1 MNKVVVVD
9 YGVGNLKSVLRG
21 VEQVGGN
28 AVLSDNPDEVCK
40 AERLILP
47 GVGAFAVG
55 MAELRRRNLDSA
67 ILDFAKTG
75 RPLLGICLG
84 MQLLFEKTD
93 EHGDHEGLGLI
104 SGRVVHIPANGGG
117 VTERKLPHIG
127 WCALKFTEEHRT
139 WKNTI
144 LENINEGEFFYFVHS
159 FMAIPENGG
168 ELLARCEY
176 EKQDITAAVI
186 KKNII
191 GTQFHPEKSGGIGL
205 KVLKQFVNW

>member
-1 MNKVVVVD
+1 MVVVD
-9 YGVGNLKSVLRG
+9 YGVGNIKSILRG
-21 VEQVGGN
+21 LEQVGGN
-28 AVLSDNPDEVCK
+28 AALSDNPDEVFR

-47 GVGAFAVG
+47 GVGAFSSG
-55 MAELRRRNLDSA
+55 MAELRKRDLAPA

-84 MQLLFEKTD
+84 MQLLFEQSD
-93 EHGDHEGLGLI
+93 EHGDHEGLGLV

-117 VTERKLPHIG
+117 VVKRKIPHIG
-127 WCALKFTEEHRT
+127 WCALKFTEQHRT

-159 FMAIPENGG
+159 LMAIPENSG

-176 EKQDITAAVI
+176 AKQNITAAVM
-186 KKNII
+186 KNNII

-205 KVLKQFVNW
+205 KVLKQFVKLEM